1 MKYCKTCHVHYDT
14 TLNHCILCNGDL
26 EQVGEKQST
35 FKYSEMKKKSTSRLF
50 LRLLIFL
57 LVVASIIGIYL
68 DYQEG
73 KNLDWS
79 LVLAISAM
87 YLISLRRAIFVSTIW
102 TSKFVKSNLL
112 TIIAIVL
119 IGLSI
124 GSYGWAIEYV
134 LPFAIMVNILIISLL
149 TLINKN
155 KWYDYFSSLIIIV
168 LIGLLPGL
176 FILLK
181 VVSVAWPSFVCFS
194 YSLFSLLGIIFLPS
208 KSSREEFKRRFHI

>member
-26 EQVGEKQST
+26 EQVGEQEST
-35 FKYSEMKKKSTSRLF
+35 FKYSEMKKKSTSRFF
-50 LRLLIFL
+50 LRLIIFIII
-57 LVVASIIGIYL
+57 VISIISIYL
-68 DYQEG
+68 DYQDD

-79 LVLAISAM
+79 LVVTITSL
-87 YLISLRRAIFVSTIW
+87 YLISIRRAIFVSTIW
-102 TSKFVKSNLL
+102 TSKFIKSSLL
-112 TIIAIVL
+112 SIIAFVF
-119 IGLSI
+119 IGLCI

-134 LPFAIMVNILIISLL
+134 LPFAIITNVFIITLL

-168 LIGLLPGL
+168 LIGLIPGL
-176 FILLK
+176 FILLN
-181 VVSVAWPSFVCFS
+181 VVTVVWPSFVCFS
-194 YSLFSLLGIIFLPS
+194 YSLFSLLGIILLPS

>member
-134 LPFAIMVNILIISLL
+134 LPFAIMVNISIISLL

>member
-134 LPFAIMVNILIISLL
+134 LPFAIMVNISIISLL

-176 FILLK
+176 FILLN